1 MTEPDAAVTPY
12 DPPAVTV
19 PGKTADFT
27 IRRDPH
33 TFTIDDDTF
42 KAPSLLSSVA
52 LTRVVDVLMELGS
65 IDGLGRDPS
74 KIKPGLEAVGRAMKI
89 LLPGASGRRFLER
102 LNSDPEQVD
111 DETGEPVTPPIDL
124 LRQAIPAM
132 MFLLECYGLRPTR
145 PSSSSSNGST
155 DGNTPNVD
163 ASSMAGVS
171 LPVSESMDLTPPNSS
186 T

>member
-1 MTEPDAAVTPY
+1 MTEPDA
-12 DPPAVTV
+12 AVTV

-27 IRRDPH
+27 ILRAPH

-42 KAPSLLSSVA
+42 KAPALLSSVA
-52 LTRVVDVLMELGS
+52 LTRVVDILMELGS

-89 LLPGASGRRFLER
+89 LLPGASGRRFIER

-111 DETGEPVTPPIDL
+111 DETGEPLTPPIDL
-124 LRQAIPAM
+124 LRQALPAM
-132 MFLLECYGLRPTR
+132 MYLLECYGLRPTG

-155 DGNTPNVD
+155 DGSTPSAG
-163 ASSMAGVS
+163 ASSTDGAS
-171 LPVSESMDLTPPNSS
+171 LPASEPTISTQLDSS